1 MKIVKL
7 DLLIAVYIACICLA
21 ETMGGKTFPLIN
33 LLGYQL
39 NASVAIFLLPLIFT
53 INDIIIEVYGPGRA
67 RSIIRS
73 GLIIIAIILLFSLI
87 AVALPPSTRFE
98 STNTAYLTI
107 FGISARISAASLMA
121 FASAE
126 FLDVQVFT
134 KLRKKMG
141 HQGLWLRNN
150 LSNFIAQF
158 FDTFIFMTLAFYAID
173 KGFTTNVS
181 FLISLIVP
189 YWLLK
194 CFMSVL
200 ITPLVYWGRSWLQP
214 DQVSDAQTF
223 AVTP

>member
-1 MKIVKL
+1 MIVTMKIIKL
-7 DLLIAVYIACICLA
+7 DLLIAIYIACIALA

-33 LLGYQL
+33 LFGYQL

-53 INDIIIEVYGPGRA
+53 INDIVIEVYGAQRA

-73 GLIIIAIILLFSLI
+73 GLIVIGIILLFSLV

-98 STNTAYLTI
+98 STNAAYTTI
-107 FGISARISAASLMA
+107 FAISARISAASLIA

-141 HQGLWLRNN
+141 NQGLWLRNN

-158 FDTFIFMTLAFYAID
+158 FDTFIFMTLAFYAFD
-173 KGFTTNVS
+173 KGFNSNLS
-181 FLISLIVP
+181 FLISLIIP

-194 CFMSVL
+194 CCMSVL
-200 ITPLVYWGRSWLQP
+200 ITPLVYWGRTWLQQ
-214 DQVSDAQTF
+214 DQTLEA
-223 AVTP
+223 